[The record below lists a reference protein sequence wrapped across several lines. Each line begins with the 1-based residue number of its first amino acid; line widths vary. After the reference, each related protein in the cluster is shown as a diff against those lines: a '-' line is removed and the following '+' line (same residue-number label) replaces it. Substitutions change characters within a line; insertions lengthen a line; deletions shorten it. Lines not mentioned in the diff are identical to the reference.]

1 MGGFTNAS
9 EQQSGPC
16 NHGEVSDLY
25 ACNDE
30 RTNEQ
35 TADNFELV
43 HCNNTEEKEGG
54 STFEANRKS
63 WGRDRGHLN
72 MWRETQIKRE
82 RKMKKKCFV
91 GMSNCL
97 SLSLSLF
104 LSFNPSANSTKK
116 IDSSSWANYRTG
128 SGESSLLSF

>member
-9 EQQSGPC
+9 EQQSEPC

-43 HCNNTEEKEGG
+43 HCNN
-54 STFEANRKS
+54 SI
-63 WGRDRGHLN
+63 
-72 MWRETQIKRE
+72 Q
-82 RKMKKKCFV
+82 KKKRGV
-91 GMSNCL
+91 RL
-97 SLSLSLF
+97 SRQIEK
-104 LSFNPSANSTKK
+104 A
-116 IDSSSWANYRTG
+116 G
-128 SGESSLLSF
+128 GEIEDI